1 MEQQI
6 LANPTL
12 IFLLLLWTLPWKG
25 YALWL
30 SARKGQKG
38 WFVAL
43 LVLNTLAVLEILYI
57 FIFSRSKKDNAQ
69 NKESSPPKLV
79 SEEK

>member
-6 LANPTL
+6 LGNPML
-12 IFLLLLWTLPWKG
+12 ILLLLLWVLPWKG

-30 SARKGQKG
+30 SARKGHKV

-43 LVLNTLAVLEILYI
+43 LILNTLAILEILYI
-57 FIFSRSKKDNAQ
+57 FIFSRDKKII
-69 NKESSPPKLV
+69 P
-79 SEEK
+79 EKKKVLQ